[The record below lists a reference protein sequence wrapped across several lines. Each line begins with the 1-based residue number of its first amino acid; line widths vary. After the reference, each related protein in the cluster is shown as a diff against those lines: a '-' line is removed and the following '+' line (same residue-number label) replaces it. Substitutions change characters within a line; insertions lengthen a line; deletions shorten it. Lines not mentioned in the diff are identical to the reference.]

1 MKKLLLLL
9 ILFASFT
16 SCRTGKELSQTRTQT
31 TVIREKDTVVYT
43 RPDSAGI
50 VALLKCDSLGN
61 AYLSEILQLRS
72 GRAVKPQIKVVDKYF
87 YMDCL
92 VDSMAVYLAKR
103 RELLV
108 VSDSLVT
115 VRQPPVKERVINKL
129 DSFISRLII
138 FLAGAAA
145 AGLFFFIRFRR

>member
-1 MKKLLLLL
+1 MKKLLFLL
-9 ILFASFT
+9 ILLASFT

-61 AYLSEILQLRS
+61 AYLAEITKLKS
-72 GRAVKPQIKVVDKYF
+72 GRSVKPQIKVVDKYL
-87 YMDCL
+87 YLDCL

-108 VSDSLVT
+108 VSDSLET
-115 VRQPPVKERVINKL
+115 VRQPPAKERVISKL
-129 DSFISRLII
+129 DSFISSLII